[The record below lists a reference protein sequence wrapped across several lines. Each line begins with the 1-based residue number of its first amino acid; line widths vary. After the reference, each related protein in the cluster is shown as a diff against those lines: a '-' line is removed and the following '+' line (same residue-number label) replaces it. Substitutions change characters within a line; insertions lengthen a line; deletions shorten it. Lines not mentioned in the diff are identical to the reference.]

1 MSELE
6 PSDLQGV
13 RSMAGKLVTSLDP
26 GYSALGSSGGIGH
39 AIANCLEA
47 DPNCSNTVQVLR
59 RDGQLDI
66 TDEESVHRAADRFQ
80 STSFDL
86 IVCAT
91 GALTIDD
98 AEPEKSIGQISQNRH
113 DEPVCRQC
121 HWTGIVTE
129 VLRSVARQEET
140 GDLRIPVGARRVDGD
155 NQLGGWIS
163 YRSSKAALNQIVH
176 TAAIEVSRANP
187 ASVVVA
193 MHPGSVATSLSDGFS
208 SGHERSEQDDAARS
222 VLQALDALEPANTG
236 GFFAYDGS
244 SIVWHQTSQM
254 LRW

>member
-1 MSELE
+1 
-6 PSDLQGV
+6 
-13 RSMAGKLVTSLDP
+13 MAGKLVTSLDP

-59 RDGQLDI
+59 RDDQLGI

-140 GDLRIPVGARRVDGD
+140 GDLRIPVGARRVDRRQSARRLDFLSILQGRAEPD
-155 NQLGGWIS
+155 RPHCRDRSVQGKSRIGGRRNASRQCCHIPVGWIFLRS
-163 YRSSKAALNQIVH
+163 RKVGARRRRAIRSSGA
-176 TAAIEVSRANP
+176 
-187 ASVVVA
+187 
-193 MHPGSVATSLSDGFS
+193 
-208 SGHERSEQDDAARS
+208 
-222 VLQALDALEPANTG
+222 
-236 GFFAYDGS
+236 
-244 SIVWHQTSQM
+244 
-254 LRW
+254 